1 MTHDHRTSLRGS
13 AARRSRLSP
22 QGRACQGPTLQQQQK
37 ENSHQRILQAAKEV
51 LAETPYASMAVED
64 VIARANISRATF
76 YKHFDSKFAIGRE
89 LHAEFAPRLQALYDR
104 LLDYVDP
111 TEAQLVDWVGRLVE
125 FYRQERELIV
135 TFSHMLAIEP
145 GFHPI
150 MINIIRETEERW
162 AQRMPAFRLP
172 ASEGPAAM
180 RARIESRLLLRQFN
194 DFCYEVAIFDWKIDI
209 AEGCRVMA
217 GHFRDFLERYG
228 RVISA

>member
-1 MTHDHRTSLRGS
+1 M
-13 AARRSRLSP
+13 
-22 QGRACQGPTLQQQQK
+22 
-37 ENSHQRILQAAKEV
+37 
-51 LAETPYASMAVED
+51 LAEASYASIAIED
-64 VIARANISRATF
+64 VIARANVSRATF

-89 LHAEFAPRLQALYDR
+89 LHAEFAPRLHALYDL
-104 LLDYVDP
+104 LLDYDDP
-111 TEAQLVDWVGRLVE
+111 TEADLVDWVGRLVA
-125 FYRQERELIV
+125 FYRQERDLIV
-135 TFSHMLAIEP
+135 TFAHMLAIEP

-150 MINIIRETEERW
+150 MINIISEIEQRW